1 MENIFVEFLP
11 PWVETGLQ
19 PAFYDKESGSVLQQ
33 TARMYARVNM
43 LIRMFNKLSSE
54 TKTTVDHYVEEFTT
68 LYNYVH
74 DYFDNLD
81 VQEEINN
88 KLDEMADD
96 GSLLEIVGQ
105 YLNST
110 AVWGYDTVSDMTSSE
125 NLINGSFAETLGYY
139 AKNDDGGALYKIST
153 EQNAL
158 SISLGDGLYANIV
171 ANDTINVKQLG
182 AKGDG
187 TTDDTTAIQ
196 KAIDNFNNIT
206 IPVGSF
212 AVSNINLTNAKNLK
226 GTNKNKSVIKSIDN
240 NYVSSII
247 TTSNSAKYI
256 TINNLSVNGNRSNN
270 SAEIKGITLISDNID
285 GYNYIHDVNVFS
297 CTGTGI
303 YCNYQ
308 RECRIDRCAVS
319 SSKEGIR
326 FDGQTTDSEI
336 SNCTV
341 HSCSHNGIVVQAGAN
356 RFENTKVFY
365 CGKVSSETPY
375 NEQLSGWY
383 VLGKKCTFV
392 NCQAQ
397 GCFGHGFEF
406 KDNEAISCTG
416 CFVDNNGV
424 YEEDGEA
431 QPLPAGQSPIYDG
444 IYLNHVRRSYFEGYG
459 DNFRASSSKDTQ
471 AYTIYCVPDTSCGL
485 NTLIASSI
493 NQKSG
498 TIYSYGTDSTVIENG
513 EQKTNVVSLNV
524 TLNTGFKT
532 SADNPL
538 RVTKIGKIV
547 NLTGTVSI
555 DGEGNFSSS
564 ATVFMNLPSG
574 WDPTDRV
581 FFEGDG
587 VSNTWGAHVTS
598 LTCYANHGGARGIYI
613 QNGTGTACHVA
624 RLNATWITS

>member
-1 MENIFVEFLP
+1 MSWNTHIPKFRRF
-11 PWVETGLQ
+11 
-19 PAFYDKESGSVLQQ
+19 VLQNFPFIEEDFDALTDYQ
-33 TARMYARVNM
+33 
-43 LIRMFNKLSSE
+43 LICKVVEYLNKVIDSQNGLITE
-54 TKTTVDHYVEEFTT
+54 TEELAAQFTELKSFVD
-68 LYNYVH
+68 N
-74 DYFDNLD
+74 YFDNLD

-88 KLDEMADD
+88 KLEEMAED
-96 GSLLEIVGQ
+96 GSLMEIVGQ

-110 AVWGYDTVSDMTSSE
+110 AVWGYDTVSDMIAGD

-139 AKNDDGGALYKIST
+139 AKNDGGGALYKISN

-187 TTDDTTAIQ
+187 TTDDTAVIQ
-196 KAIDNFNNIT
+196 KAIDNFNNII
-206 IPVGSF
+206 IPVGTF
-212 AVSNINLTNAKNLK
+212 AVSNINLTSAKNLK

-240 NYVSSII
+240 NYVTSII
-247 TTSNSAKYI
+247 TTSNSARFI
-256 TINNLSVNGNRSNN
+256 TINNLSVNGNHSNN
-270 SAEIKGITLISDNID
+270 SAEINGITLISNNID
-285 GYNYIHDVNVFS
+285 GYNYIYDVNVFS
-297 CTGTGI
+297 CSGTGI

-336 SNCTV
+336 SNSTV
-341 HSCSHNGIVVQAGAN
+341 HSCSEHGIIVQAGAN

-365 CGKVSSETPY
+365 CGKVSTETAY
-375 NEQLSGWY
+375 NAQLSGWY
-383 VLGKKCTFV
+383 ILGKKCTLV

-406 KDNEAISCTG
+406 KDNEAISCIG
-416 CFVDNNGV
+416 CYVDNNGV
-424 YEEDGEA
+424 YEVNGEA
-431 QPLPAGQSPIYDG
+431 QPLPDGQSPIYDG

-459 DNFRASSSKDTQ
+459 DNFRTSSSKDTQ
-471 AYTIYCVPDTSCGL
+471 AYTIYCVPDTNCGL

-513 EQKTNVVSLNV
+513 NEKTNAVSLDV
-524 TLNTGFKT
+524 TLKSGFKT
-532 SADNPL
+532 SSDNPL
-538 RVTKIGKIV
+538 RITKIGKIV

-555 DGEGNFSSS
+555 DGSGDFSSS
-564 ATVFMNLPSG
+564 ATEFINLPSG

-587 VSNTWGAHVTS
+587 VTNTWGVHVAS

-613 QNGTGTACHVA
+613 QNSTGTACHVA